1 MGNVTDIHGPGQ
13 RRLAGPAERK
23 KLAVIFDAVGGAA
36 NATFRETFRG
46 MPDISDQATRPQIAN
61 LGELVMYADP
71 LRRGVGQPAPDSLE
85 AILQLGRE
93 LSARVEVKP

>member
-1 MGNVTDIHGPGQ
+1 
-13 RRLAGPAERK
+13 
-23 KLAVIFDAVGGAA
+23 
-36 NATFRETFRG
+36 